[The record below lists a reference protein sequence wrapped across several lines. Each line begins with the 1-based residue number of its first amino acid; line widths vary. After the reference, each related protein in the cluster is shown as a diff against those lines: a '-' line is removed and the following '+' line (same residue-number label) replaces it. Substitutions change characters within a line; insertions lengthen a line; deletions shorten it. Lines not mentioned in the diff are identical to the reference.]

1 MIVISLCFDTGER
14 RFIGGLVR
22 AGRSSNFIEND
33 ACGSPAT
40 GAQAETGATIEFRCE
55 RPRMASLVSVDIDLS
70 NPAVVHG
77 RAMIMIAEVTVEVY
91 APEVCAGEPVLL
103 VIVS

>member
-1 MIVISLCFDTGER
+1 M
-14 RFIGGLVR
+14 R
-22 AGRSSNFIEND
+22 AGRSSNFSEND

-55 RPRMASLVSVDIDLS
+55 RPRMASFVTVDIDLS
-70 NPAVVHG
+70 NPAVVHD

-91 APEVCAGEPVLL
+91 APEVCAGKPVFL